1 MEILKLTIEFLDKKN
16 FHQNKIFS
24 EKMEYNFGKK
34 TLITSSNEENS
45 KGKTSLLRFLLYA
58 LGYKIPHTDGMNTY
72 KFKTTLIL
80 TINGKQFELLR
91 GDDIQYI
98 NNSPHNSDL
107 PMISTILKINSL
119 SLSNALLGCYYIDQ
133 EKGWTLFNRGLVIG
147 KINFNIER
155 FLLSIKNDDSYKDLI
170 IKSENLEN
178 EKNQI
183 KKIEDILA
191 GDYIYINEDDSS
203 YEIDETSY
211 KNFLEQRQELDSI
224 RHNIY
229 LKNKEKKELDM
240 ILKNNEEFIQ
250 KIEQFNIVIQHNKT
264 DILVTRD
271 NLKSFNLMTDIL
283 EMKRN
288 EIILETDFLK
298 NKEKKLFE
306 ILKNNNTFPNA
317 LNSALNNLKKNL
329 SKIDLEIIKKEKE
342 STILKNKE
350 EIIKHIQ
357 EPLEE
362 FWKILKKI
370 LKDIGI
376 SEKYIQRKIIL
387 ERKLAGI
394 SGAQRH
400 KLSLAYK
407 IALNLY
413 VEKKFQIKLPFI
425 IDSPLSG
432 EVTQDMA
439 NKMLNICEHFLKD
452 RQIIISSVKS
462 NFDIKFT
469 KEIKLEEGVVG
480 ELGKFQ
486 INNIRESY

>member
-1 MEILKLTIEFLDKKN
+1 MEILKLTVEFLDKKN

-24 EKMEYNFGKK
+24 EKIEYNFGKK

-58 LGYKIPHTDGMNTY
+58 LGYKIPHTDGMNIY

-91 GDDIQYI
+91 GDDKQYI

-155 FLLSIKNDDSYKDLI
+155 FLLSIKNDDSCKDLI

-203 YEIDETSY
+203 CEIDETSY

-288 EIILETDFLK
+288 EIILETDLLK

-329 SKIDLEIIKKEKE
+329 SKIELEIIKKEKE
-342 STILKNKE
+342 RTILKNKE

-362 FWKILKKI
+362 FWEILKKI

-469 KEIKLEEGVVG
+469 KEIRLEEGVVG
-480 ELGKFQ
+480 ELEKFQ

>member
-24 EKMEYNFGKK
+24 EKIEYNFEKK

-58 LGYKIPHTDGMNTY
+58 LGYKIPHTDGINIY
-72 KFKTTLIL
+72 KFRTTLIL
-80 TINGKQFELLR
+80 TMNGKQFELLR

-203 YEIDETSY
+203 CEIDETSY

-288 EIILETDFLK
+288 EIILETDLLK

-362 FWKILKKI
+362 FWEILKKI

-439 NKMLNICEHFLKD
+439 NKMLNICEYFLKD

-480 ELGKFQ
+480 ELRKFQ

>member
-1 MEILKLTIEFLDKKN
+1 
-16 FHQNKIFS
+16 
-24 EKMEYNFGKK
+24 
-34 TLITSSNEENS
+34 
-45 KGKTSLLRFLLYA
+45 
-58 LGYKIPHTDGMNTY
+58 
-72 KFKTTLIL
+72 
-80 TINGKQFELLR
+80 
-91 GDDIQYI
+91 
-98 NNSPHNSDL
+98 
-107 PMISTILKINSL
+107 MISTILKINSL

-191 GDYIYINEDDSS
+191 DDYIYINEDDSS

-288 EIILETDFLK
+288 EIILKTDFLK

-362 FWKILKKI
+362 FWEILKKI

>member
-24 EKMEYNFGKK
+24 EKIEYNFEKK

-58 LGYKIPHTDGMNTY
+58 LGYKIPHTDGMNIY

-80 TINGKQFELLR
+80 TMNGKQFELLR
-91 GDDIQYI
+91 GDDMQYI

-203 YEIDETSY
+203 CEIDETSY

-288 EIILETDFLK
+288 EIILETDLLK

-357 EPLEE
+357 EPLKE
-362 FWKILKKI
+362 FWEILKKI

-439 NKMLNICEHFLKD
+439 NKMLNICEYFLKD

>member
-1 MEILKLTIEFLDKKN
+1 
-16 FHQNKIFS
+16 
-24 EKMEYNFGKK
+24 
-34 TLITSSNEENS
+34 
-45 KGKTSLLRFLLYA
+45 
-58 LGYKIPHTDGMNTY
+58 
-72 KFKTTLIL
+72 
-80 TINGKQFELLR
+80 
-91 GDDIQYI
+91 
-98 NNSPHNSDL
+98 
-107 PMISTILKINSL
+107 
-119 SLSNALLGCYYIDQ
+119 
-133 EKGWTLFNRGLVIG
+133 
-147 KINFNIER
+147 
-155 FLLSIKNDDSYKDLI
+155 
-170 IKSENLEN
+170 
-178 EKNQI
+178 
-183 KKIEDILA
+183 
-191 GDYIYINEDDSS
+191 
-203 YEIDETSY
+203 
-211 KNFLEQRQELDSI
+211 
-224 RHNIY
+224 
-229 LKNKEKKELDM
+229 M

-362 FWKILKKI
+362 FWEILKKI

>member
-1 MEILKLTIEFLDKKN
+1 M
-16 FHQNKIFS
+16 
-24 EKMEYNFGKK
+24 
-34 TLITSSNEENS
+34 
-45 KGKTSLLRFLLYA
+45 LRFLLYA

-229 LKNKEKKELDM
+229 LKNK
-240 ILKNNEEFIQ
+240 
-250 KIEQFNIVIQHNKT
+250 
-264 DILVTRD
+264 
-271 NLKSFNLMTDIL
+271 
-283 EMKRN
+283 
-288 EIILETDFLK
+288 
-298 NKEKKLFE
+298 
-306 ILKNNNTFPNA
+306 
-317 LNSALNNLKKNL
+317 
-329 SKIDLEIIKKEKE
+329 
-342 STILKNKE
+342 
-350 EIIKHIQ
+350 
-357 EPLEE
+357 
-362 FWKILKKI
+362 
-370 LKDIGI
+370 
-376 SEKYIQRKIIL
+376 
-387 ERKLAGI
+387 
-394 SGAQRH
+394 
-400 KLSLAYK
+400 
-407 IALNLY
+407 
-413 VEKKFQIKLPFI
+413 
-425 IDSPLSG
+425 
-432 EVTQDMA
+432 
-439 NKMLNICEHFLKD
+439 
-452 RQIIISSVKS
+452 
-462 NFDIKFT
+462 
-469 KEIKLEEGVVG
+469 
-480 ELGKFQ
+480 
-486 INNIRESY
+486 

>member
-24 EKMEYNFGKK
+24 EKIEYNFEKK

-58 LGYKIPHTDGMNTY
+58 LGYKIPHTDGMNIY

-80 TINGKQFELLR
+80 TMNGKQFELLR
-91 GDDIQYI
+91 GDDMQYI

>member
-58 LGYKIPHTDGMNTY
+58 LGYKIPHTDGINIY
-72 KFKTTLIL
+72 KFRTTLIL
-80 TINGKQFELLR
+80 TMNGKQFELLR

-203 YEIDETSY
+203 CEIDETSY

-288 EIILETDFLK
+288 EIILETDLLK

-362 FWKILKKI
+362 FWEILKKI

-439 NKMLNICEHFLKD
+439 NKMLNICEYFLKD

>member
-1 MEILKLTIEFLDKKN
+1 MEILKLTVEFLDKKN

-24 EKMEYNFGKK
+24 EKIEYNFGKK

-58 LGYKIPHTDGMNTY
+58 LGYKIPHTDGMNIY

-91 GDDIQYI
+91 GDDKQYI

-155 FLLSIKNDDSYKDLI
+155 FLLSIKNDDSCKDLI

-203 YEIDETSY
+203 CEIDETSY

-288 EIILETDFLK
+288 EIILETDLLK

-329 SKIDLEIIKKEKE
+329 SKIELEIIKKEKE
-342 STILKNKE
+342 RTILKNKE

-362 FWKILKKI
+362 FWEILKKI

-439 NKMLNICEHFLKD
+439 NKMLNICEHFLKNH
-452 RQIIISSVKS
+452 QIIISSVKS

-469 KEIKLEEGVVG
+469 KEIRLEEGVVG
-480 ELGKFQ
+480 ELEKFQ

>member
-24 EKMEYNFGKK
+24 EKIEYDFGKK
-34 TLITSSNEENS
+34 TLITSYNEENS

-58 LGYKIPHTDGMNTY
+58 LGYKIPHTDGMNIY

-91 GDDIQYI
+91 GDDMQYI
-98 NNSPHNSDL
+98 NNSLHNSEL

-147 KINFNIER
+147 RINFNIER
-155 FLLSIKNDDSYKDLI
+155 FFLSIKNEDSFKELI
-170 IKSENLEN
+170 IKSENLER
-178 EKNQI
+178 EIDQI
-183 KKIEDILA
+183 KKVEDVLA
-191 GDYIYINEDDSS
+191 SDYVYTSETDSS

-211 KNFLEQRQELDSI
+211 RHFLEQKQELDSI
-224 RHNIY
+224 KHSIY
-229 LKNKEKKELDM
+229 LKNREKKELDM

-250 KIEQFNIVIQHNKT
+250 KIEQFNIVVQHNET

-288 EIILETDFLK
+288 EIILEVDFLK
-298 NKEKKLFE
+298 NEEKKLFE
-306 ILKNNNTFPNA
+306 ILKSKNTFPDNF
-317 LNSALNNLKKNL
+317 NSALNNLKKNL
-329 SKIDLEIIKKEKE
+329 SKIDLEMIKKEKE
-342 STILKNKE
+342 SIILKNKE
-350 EIIKHIQ
+350 EIIKYIQ

-362 FWKILKKI
+362 FWKILEKI
-370 LKDIGI
+370 LKDIGL
-376 SEKYIQRKIIL
+376 SQKYIQKNIIL
-387 ERKLAGI
+387 EKKLAGI

-413 VEKKFQIKLPFI
+413 VEKKFKIKLPFI

-439 NKMLNICEHFLKD
+439 NKMLNICEHFLKNH
-452 RQIIISSVKS
+452 QIIISSVKS

-469 KEIKLEEGVVG
+469 KEIKLEKGVVG
-480 ELGKFQ
+480 ELEKFK
-486 INNIRESY
+486 INDIRKNY

>member
-24 EKMEYNFGKK
+24 EKIEYNFEKK

-58 LGYKIPHTDGMNTY
+58 LGYKIPHTDGMNIY

-80 TINGKQFELLR
+80 TMNGKQFELLR
-91 GDDIQYI
+91 GDDMQYI

-203 YEIDETSY
+203 CEIDETSY

-288 EIILETDFLK
+288 EIILETDLLK

-362 FWKILKKI
+362 FWEILKKI

-439 NKMLNICEHFLKD
+439 NKMLNICEYFLKD